1 MAIDQELLLKIKTS
15 LRISHTALDED
26 VEDTVAACLADL
38 RVCGVQDAL
47 TAADLAEL
55 DPLILRAVK
64 IYCKAVYTDDPAKA
78 ARYQEGYDA
87 LKSCL
92 MMAEGY
98 GWLEGG
104 ADE

>member
-1 MAIDQELLLKIKTS
+1 MVYEGLLEKIKTG

-26 VEDTVAACLADL
+26 VQDTIEACLADL
-38 RVCGVQDAL
+38 LVCGVRAEKLDASQ
-47 TAADLAEL
+47 EL
-55 DPLILRAVK
+55 DPLVLNAVK
-64 IYCKAVYTDDPAKA
+64 LYCKANYTDDTVKA
-78 ARYQEGYDA
+78 ARYQGGYDA

-98 GWLEGG
+98 AWEGE